1 MACQSN
7 KENNE
12 DIPGYERVTK
22 LAVRSILMLGVAGFL
37 MYKFWDA
44 KINIP
49 NFDYLYFLS
58 TVMAIFAIVLSIL
71 FYFKSTEHSNEFYN
85 NIFSFTKDTSTILAE
100 LKANVGHIE
109 QGVYKSLL
117 PNNDDSKEELE
128 KIKAREQK
136 LKDELNQFI
145 EKNVNDQAMIRQ
157 LREKF
162 ENASNELSKLE
173 QEKHS
178 LKEENVEIIE
188 PRLFNFLFKRFCFY
202 DGERKQMYI
211 DRPDRLK
218 YRLNRYFSETA
229 NDELIRD
236 AKKIGLIDENKRVMQ
251 EKLDS
256 FICYL
261 RDK

>member
-1 MACQSN
+1 MACNSN
-7 KENNE
+7 KQN
-12 DIPGYERVTK
+12 DGDVPGYERVTK
-22 LAVRSILMLGVAGFL
+22 LVVRSILMLGFAVFL

-117 PNNDDSKEELE
+117 PNKEDSKEELE
-128 KIKAREQK
+128 KIKNREQK

-145 EKNVNDQAMIRQ
+145 EKNIKDQETIRQ
-157 LREKF
+157 WREKF

-173 QEKHS
+173 QEKQT
-178 LKEENVEIIE
+178 LKEEKVEIIE
-188 PRLFNFLFKRFCFY
+188 PRLFDYLYNRLRFY
-202 DGERKQMYI
+202 DGDRRQMYI

-218 YRLNRYFSETA
+218 IKLTHFFVETA
-229 NDELIRD
+229 NEELIRD
-236 AKKIGLIDENKRVMQ
+236 AQKIGLINENRRVIP
-251 EKLDS
+251 EKLES
-256 FICYL
+256 FIRFL
-261 RDK
+261 RER